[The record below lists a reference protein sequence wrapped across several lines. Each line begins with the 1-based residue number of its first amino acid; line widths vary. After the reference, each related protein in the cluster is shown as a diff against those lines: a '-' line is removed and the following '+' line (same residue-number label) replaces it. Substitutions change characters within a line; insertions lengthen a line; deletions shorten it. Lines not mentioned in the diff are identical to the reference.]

1 MDLLFKRYASPYVL
15 CDQMIFAGNFL
26 SFVQNLEEVT
36 NEEKLWDFYLHKVLG
51 DQSFEE
57 FKGALGDK
65 QKNLAKM
72 SDFEIETTVENSFD
86 IVNGFIPDENFEE
99 RG

>member
-15 CDQMIFAGNFL
+15 CDQMIFAENFL

-51 DQSFEE
+51 EQSFEE
-57 FKGALGDK
+57 FKGSLSGK
-65 QKNLAKM
+65 QKNQTKM
-72 SDFEIETTVENSFD
+72 SDSEIETTITNSFD
-86 IVNGFIPDENFEE
+86 IVNGFVLDENFEE

>member
-1 MDLLFKRYASPYVL
+1 MDLLFKRYASPYIL

-36 NEEKLWDFYLHKVLG
+36 NEEKLWDFYLHKAMG
-51 DQSFEE
+51 NQSFDE
-57 FKGALGDK
+57 FKGALNGK
-65 QKNLAKM
+65 QKNQTNM
-72 SDFEIETTVENSFD
+72 SDSEIETTVTNSFG
-86 IVNGFIPDENFEE
+86 VLNGFIPDENFEE